1 MSRSAV
7 AALLFLMM
15 VAAVA
20 QGWFFAGSLI
30 DDAYIFFRYADHLLA
45 GDGPVFNPGERVE
58 GFTSPLWLL
67 LLAVAHKAGLG
78 YAAAVTI
85 FGLLASACT
94 LPLVARL
101 ACRAAPPAAALLAPL
116 LVALHP
122 GQAMW
127 AVHGLETALF
137 ILLLVA
143 GWAAV
148 TVWGRPFLAGLLLGL
163 AFWAR
168 PEAVLL
174 VATLAGLRLWRGQW
188 RVASRLL
195 LGAAVAAL
203 PLLALRW
210 FYYGSLVPNT
220 FHAKSG
226 GGLQRLRFGLAEARR
241 FGTAHAPL
249 VLACA
254 GSVALFFAARRRR
267 QSPGGM
273 PEVVVEALLLGG
285 LWSGWNIW
293 VGGDGFFGFRFWL
306 PVLPA
311 AGIVLAWGAGHLDRM
326 GAGLSPLQRLARAVG
341 VVLLVAATA
350 AGVWPEARREQISGA
365 RFTARMLVV
374 GRWLHDHAP
383 PDATLAVN
391 YVGALPYASGLVTLD
406 MLGLTE
412 PAVARTPISGRFRY
426 PGHAKGNGAVIL
438 DRRPDLIMM
447 NGVYLEPRPMVELAP
462 QLASEEEIAADPRFA
477 RDYHRVQV
485 RLATPE
491 GTRWLAFFKRRDM
504 EWEPAS

>member
-1 MSRSAV
+1 MNRRLV
-7 AALLFLMM
+7 AALLFVMM

-45 GDGPVFNPGERVE
+45 GHGPVFNPGERVE

-67 LLAVAHKAGLG
+67 LLAAAHGAGLG
-78 YAAAVTI
+78 YAAAVTL
-85 FGLLASACT
+85 FGLAASLCT
-94 LPLVARL
+94 LPLVGRL
-101 ACRAAPPAAALLAPL
+101 AREAAPPALALLAPL
-116 LVALHP
+116 LLALHP

-137 ILLLVA
+137 ILLLTA

-148 TVWGRPFLAGLLLGL
+148 TVWERPFPAGLILGL
-163 AFWAR
+163 AFWVR

-174 VATLAGLRLWRGQW
+174 VAVLAGLRLRGG
-188 RVASRLL
+188 RRPEAFRLL
-195 LGAAVAAL
+195 LGAALVAL
-203 PLLALRW
+203 PLLALR
-210 FYYGSLVPNT
+210 FAFYGSLVPNT

-226 GGLQRLRFGLAEARR
+226 GGLQRILFGLSEARR
-241 FGTAHAPL
+241 FVSAHAPL

-254 GSVALFFAARRRR
+254 ASVVVFFMVRRRR
-267 QSPGGM
+267 QHSESM
-273 PEVVVEALLLGG
+273 PPVVVEALLLGG

-311 AGIVLAWGAGHLDRM
+311 AGIVLAWGAGQMDRLS
-326 GAGLSPLQRLARAVG
+326 GASSLNTRLVRAAG
-341 VVLLVAATA
+341 VVLLVAVTA
-350 AGVWPEARREQISGA
+350 AGVWPEARREQVSGA
-365 RFTARMLVV
+365 RFTARMLVA

-383 PDATLAVN
+383 PGATLAVN

-426 PGHAKGNGAVIL
+426 PGHAKGNGAAIL

-447 NGVYLEPRPMVELAP
+447 NGVYLEPDPMTELAP

-477 RDYHRVQV
+477 RDYRRVQV
-485 RLATPE
+485 RLMTPL
-491 GTRWLAFFKRRDM
+491 GPRWLAFYKHRDLD
-504 EWEPAS
+504 WDPAS